1 MRGKNNSQRPRKN
14 FKDLQNVEELSLMT
28 ILKKLLRKSNSL
40 EAKYKEI
47 MVGCRL
53 LHNVFVYFIT
63 TFEMN
68 ECLKYNGSQ
77 L

>member
-1 MRGKNNSQRPRKN
+1 MLKNIAYDHLEN
-14 FKDLQNVEELSLMT
+14 FNY
-28 ILKKLLRKSNSL
+28 L

>member
-1 MRGKNNSQRPRKN
+1 MRGKNNSQHPKKN

-28 ILKKLLRKSNSL
+28 ISKNFNSL

-47 MVGCRL
+47 MVSCRL